1 MEKDD
6 NNTEGADLSQE
17 NGGEQSGQ
25 ENSNEGSQ
33 DQHADQQEGAQEGS
47 QGDYRGKLNA
57 TNRFLEKEGYEFKDG
72 GWQKKPAAPVAAAP
86 AAPAATPSLS
96 RDEAILIAKGLSE
109 EEVEYAKKVATL
121 QGVKVT
127 DAVNDDLFKGWKA
140 KKDKEAKDAEAS
152 LPPSR
157 GARSTMK
164 KTFNT
169 PGLTPEAHKE
179 LFNERLGK

>member
-1 MEKDD
+1 MTDEIVPPEISPAPEAEL
-6 NNTEGADLSQE
+6 TQE
-17 NGGEQSGQ
+17 EIDALNPTNLPPPPVNETPEEMQARLAALQ
-25 ENSNEGSQ
+25 ESNE
-33 DQHADQQEGAQEGS
+33 
-47 QGDYRGKLNA
+47 RLW
-57 TNRFLEKEGYEFKDG
+57 
-72 GWQKKPAAPVAAAP
+72 GWNQRLRKKPATVVKPPVAPAP
-86 AAPAATPSLS
+86 AAPAATSSLS
-96 RDEAILIAKGLSE
+96 RDEAILIARGLSE

-121 QGVKVT
+121 QVVKVT
-127 DAVNDDLFKGWKA
+127 DAVNDDLFKTWKT

-157 GARSTMK
+157 GARSTLK